1 MPDKAQMPLKALAKS
16 ALLCQ
21 VPSIEQCTLH
31 RTRACTLH
39 YHTKHDTTGDTAKIR
54 KGLRFSTWREGIR
67 YLSTYF
73 LFLFIYP
80 ALQKRRSPFRL
91 APCVHRCVS
100 PVEYT
105 PYANALKYSPLLD
118 EICGARHLSRVN
130 SWQWILQLLVRVCEF
145 VADTHGCMRTC
156 AKRWVCAVVRSLQRA
171 SSFFFPNCSIPLALR
186 NSVVHVSPIFSFF
199 VPSTKRP
206 CNAHHWSEVTRG
218 HVISY
223 SSSFFSQS
231 LFYFFFESK
240 QLLSRL
246 LKKEIRDSKNFP
258 TPRRYI
264 SGLYVMEYSSISSF
278 PPFFF
283 PFIFFFSS
291 CHGTFLKPGVRS

>member
-1 MPDKAQMPLKALAKS
+1 MITTAQQDSFQQALSERGNHPNRENLASLFIFIGAEPRGGEKSAVVMPDKAQMPLKALAKS

-130 SWQWILQLLVRVCEF
+130 SWQ
-145 VADTHGCMRTC
+145 
-156 AKRWVCAVVRSLQRA
+156 
-171 SSFFFPNCSIPLALR
+171 
-186 NSVVHVSPIFSFF
+186 
-199 VPSTKRP
+199 
-206 CNAHHWSEVTRG
+206 
-218 HVISY
+218 
-223 SSSFFSQS
+223 
-231 LFYFFFESK
+231 
-240 QLLSRL
+240 
-246 LKKEIRDSKNFP
+246 
-258 TPRRYI
+258 
-264 SGLYVMEYSSISSF
+264 
-278 PPFFF
+278 
-283 PFIFFFSS
+283 
-291 CHGTFLKPGVRS
+291 